1 MSDERDAPAASTADG
16 GDGDGDGRAG
26 RIPPGPDGGQVLV
39 LNTGSSSIK
48 YRLLEMEPVNRL
60 AAGLV
65 ERIGEGE
72 SALTHHG
79 LRDLRRAEPYRDH
92 DEGLRAMLAAFDA
105 AGPALDQVIAIGHRV
120 VHGGRRFGAPVLIDD
135 AVEQVIAELTSLAPL
150 HNPANLRG
158 IQVARRIFP
167 GVPHVAVFDT
177 AFHQTIPPWAH
188 TYAVPREWAAEF
200 GVRRYG
206 FHGTSVAHVV
216 RRASELLGR
225 PLDRLNMI
233 VLHLGNGA
241 SATAVEGGR
250 SVDTSMG
257 FTPLAG
263 LVMGTRS
270 GDVDPA
276 VPAFLHRETGMTFD
290 EIDTALNRR
299 SGMLGLAGANDLRDV
314 WRRVDAGD
322 PDALLAVR
330 VYCHRIRQY
339 VGAYYAVLGRVD
351 AVVFTAG
358 VGENDARVRAS
369 ALAGLDRLGIT
380 VDPIRNDPIRNDPI
394 RNDPIRDDAAE
405 GFVDGAANAGRV
417 ISPDG
422 AEVAVLVIRTD
433 EELEI
438 ATQTLGCVGRAGPD
452 PRDLVARESRPP
464 GRALGHDQPARPF
477 S

>member
-1 MSDERDAPAASTADG
+1 VSDAREAPAGG
-16 GDGDGDGRAG
+16 GDDSPNGRVGPAG
-26 RIPPGPDGGQVLV
+26 PRGRVLV

-48 YRLLEMEPVNRL
+48 YQFLDMEPVNRL
-60 AAGLV
+60 AVGLV
-65 ERIGEGE
+65 ERIGEGD
-72 SALTHHG
+72 SALDHQGT
-79 LRDLRRAEPYRDH
+79 RARRRAEPYRDH

-105 AGPALDQVIAIGHRV
+105 AGPALDQVTAIGHRV
-120 VHGGRRFGAPVLIDD
+120 VHGGDRFSAPVLIDD
-135 AVEQVIAELTSLAPL
+135 AVERMIGEIAPLAPL
-150 HNPANLRG
+150 HNPANLKG
-158 IQVARRIFP
+158 IQVARRMFP
-167 GVPHVAVFDT
+167 GLPHVAVFDT
-177 AFHQTIPPWAH
+177 AFHQTLPPWAY
-188 TYAVPREWAAEF
+188 TYAVPGEWAAEL

-206 FHGTSVAHVV
+206 FHGTSNAYVV
-216 RRASELLGR
+216 RRAAALLGR
-225 PLDRLNMI
+225 PVDELNMI

-257 FTPLAG
+257 LTPLAG

-276 VPAFLHRETGMTFD
+276 LPGFLHRETGMTAE
-290 EIDTALNRR
+290 EIDTALNQR
-299 SGMLGLAGANDLRDV
+299 SGMRGLAGANDLREV

-322 PDALLAVR
+322 AGARLAVR

-369 ALAGLDRLGIT
+369 ALSGLDRLGIAI
-380 VDPIRNDPIRNDPI
+380 DPARNEASESRV
-394 RNDPIRDDAAE
+394 A
-405 GFVDGAANAGRV
+405 GAAANTGRV
-417 ISPDG
+417 VSPDG

-438 ATQTLGCVGRAGPD
+438 ATQTLACAGTSSED
-452 PRDLVARESRPP
+452 PRALVARE
-464 GRALGHDQPARPF
+464 RA
-477 S
+477 